1 MCTINLYVD
10 NLPGFKALS
19 ARSHESHSLK
29 NIVSFMVIL
38 IPYQLMG
45 FSTTSAFPSLEL
57 RADFLFAALC
67 LRVKYA
73 SINLLGHSQGTN

>member
-1 MCTINLYVD
+1 
-10 NLPGFKALS
+10 
-19 ARSHESHSLK
+19 
-29 NIVSFMVIL
+29 MVIL

-73 SINLLGHSQGTN
+73 SINLLGHSQGTNWSYFLTIYMNVAKDLIQVLPGT